1 MAEPATRLLRRCA
14 LLACAFIASS
24 ATAQPIDLRALPA
37 IAKIDPLFQ
46 SFNVEMVEVTGGR
59 FWAPYASTSGE
70 RYAQRPPIDL
80 THPKLR
86 AAARALAPAYMRVSG
101 TWANSTY
108 VPTLDEVEPDTPP
121 PGFKQV
127 LKRSQWRELVR
138 FSKQLGLPII
148 ASFPVSA
155 GTRDKHGLWQ
165 QEQAKRLLAL
175 TKVYG
180 GKIAAAEFANE
191 PNLTKL
197 GELPVDY
204 SAQDF
209 ALDYQIFRDF
219 MRKQAPRVIILGPG
233 TSGEGGDIR
242 AENIIAATRGD
253 YQAVSYH
260 FYGALSQR
268 CYDFGNQT
276 SADVALGEAWL
287 SRTEK
292 DNDYYAKLRDE
303 YAPGKPIW
311 LTETA
316 QAACGGSPWAATWR
330 DTFRYLDQQGR
341 LAALGVS
348 VVAHNTL
355 AASDYALIDGDSMEP
370 RPSYWGALLWRRLM
384 GTTILAQPASPSPEV
399 KLYAHCL
406 RGKRG
411 GVGLLA
417 INLGAST
424 QKLSLSGPSESYLMS
439 AADLDSRQVKIN
451 GTTPIIGDKGQFP
464 MIKARKSSG
473 SITLPEYSISFVAV
487 RNIANPACALER

>member
-1 MAEPATRLLRRCA
+1 MAEPATRLSRRCA

-24 ATAQPIDLRALPA
+24 ATAQPIDLRTLPA

-46 SFNVEMVEVTGGR
+46 SFNVEMVEVTGGH
-59 FWAPYASTSGE
+59 FWAPYASISVE
-70 RYAQRPPIDL
+70 RYEQRPPIDL

-86 AAARALAPAYMRVSG
+86 AAAKALAPAYMRVSG

-108 VPTLDEVEPDTPP
+108 VPTLDEGEPDTPP

-148 ASFPVSA
+148 TSFPVSA

-253 YQAVSYH
+253 YQALSYH

-268 CYDFGNQT
+268 CNKDDVQADDALSETWLVRTAAAYD
-276 SADVALGEAWL
+276 V
-287 SRTEK
+287 
-292 DNDYYAKLRDE
+292 YARFRDE
-303 YAPGKPIW
+303 HAPGKPIW

-341 LAALGVS
+341 LAALGVQ

-355 AASDYALIDGDSMEP
+355 AASDYALIDGDTLEP

-384 GTTILAQPASPSPEV
+384 GAIVLAQPAPPSPEV

-417 INLGAST
+417 INLGGTT
-424 QKLSLSGPSESYLMS
+424 QTLPLSGRSESYLMT
-439 AADLDSRQVKIN
+439 AADMDSRQVKIN
-451 GTTPIIGDKGQFP
+451 GITPIIGDKGQFP
-464 MIKARKSSG
+464 VIKTRKSSG

-487 RNIANPACALER
+487 PNIANPACVLE